1 MHCHMLSLTPVSYMM
16 CVLDEGWGR
25 CIAMYIVVSNSC
37 QLHCV
42 CVGRGLDEGMGHCR
56 IHCCL

>member
-1 MHCHMLSLTPVSYMM
+1 
-16 CVLDEGWGR
+16 
-25 CIAMYIVVSNSC
+25 MYIVVSNSC

-42 CVGRGLDEGMGHCR
+42 CVGEGGWMKGWVIAAYIVVSNSCQLHCVGGGLDEGMGHCR